1 MNNKYEE
8 EYMWSHERQV
18 TIRIHR
24 VVNLCLLIG
33 PVLYLFTKLGFFK
46 ISSPYIMLAMV
57 YIVVSWLI
65 VDVLIRMDKMTAA
78 KYFQLLYLEV
88 LVAGASSNPYMGIYM
103 TYFAIPLLSCMY
115 MDWVLTLVMSLAGY
129 LCMMGFLWPR
139 SVGFVSHGFTSFTD
153 AVKYWR
159 SFGAGYSVEYL
170 FMTVFAIAV
179 VRHGREIRQ
188 HYFET
193 QKEKLSAEAANQ
205 AKSSFLANMS
215 HEIRTPI
222 NAIIGMNEM
231 ILRES
236 REGRILRY
244 AGNIKNASKSLLSLI
259 NDILDFSKAES
270 GKMEIINGNYQVS
283 SLLNDLVNMIQPRA
297 ADKGLELKL
306 DIDDQIPC
314 ELYGDEVRIRQ
325 IITNLL
331 TNAVKYTKEGSVTLK
346 VRCTRLPDT
355 DKVRLDVAVVD
366 TGAGIKKEDQK
377 RLFSTFQRVDEKANR
392 GIEGTGLGLA
402 LSKQLLELMHS
413 RLLLNSEYGRGSA
426 FFFGLVQTIVDDK
439 PIGDYKAMYER
450 ILRDARHYQES
461 FQAPDA
467 RILVVDDTHMNLE
480 VCKGLLKKTLVQID
494 TADSGI
500 ECLNMIMKKE
510 YHIIFLDHKMPGMD
524 GVQCLERMRQM
535 ENNPNANTKVIALT
549 ANAVS
554 GAKEFYL
561 SHGFD
566 DYLSK
571 PIQSEKLEALL
582 CQYLPPQFLKMP
594 QEESVD
600 YLEEP
605 CIPPIDGIVE
615 DDALRYA
622 GGEQEEYLHNLKLY
636 LEEFDGKKKKL
647 EEFFREAD
655 LENYQI
661 VAHAVKSTSKLIGA
675 NELSE
680 LAQQMEEASAARDME
695 AVRSGH
701 MQFLERFTDQSACI
715 ADAIGGSGM
724 EDPRKEFIAVSPEEL
739 RIYCG
744 RLRESLSEFDMEEI
758 RNQVEHLQTMDILKD
773 IKDAMQT
780 AANNFDYDGM
790 GELVD
795 ALERLVKTGRSGTA

>member
-1 MNNKYEE
+1 MDNKYKE

-18 TIRIHR
+18 TKRIHK
-24 VVNLCLLIG
+24 VVSLCILIG
-33 PVLYLFTKLGFFK
+33 PALYVFTQLGFLN
-46 ISSPYIMLAMV
+46 ISYTHIMFSMICIAA
-57 YIVVSWLI
+57 SWLV
-65 VDVLIRMDKMTAA
+65 VDVLIRMDKMNAA
-78 KYFQLLYLEV
+78 KYVQLIYLEV
-88 LVAGASSNPYMGIYM
+88 LVAGASSNPYMGIYI
-103 TYFAIPLLSCMY
+103 TYFAIPLVSCMY
-115 MDWVLTLVMSLAGY
+115 MDQMLTLVMSVTGY
-129 LCMMGFLWPR
+129 LCMIGFLWPR
-139 SVGFVSHGFTSFTD
+139 AVGFVSHGFTSYTSAFR
-153 AVKYWR
+153 YWR
-159 SFGAGYSVEYL
+159 SFAMGYSIEYS
-170 FMTVFAIAV
+170 FMAVFAVSV
-179 VRHGREIRQ
+179 VRHGREIRR

-236 REGRILRY
+236 RERRIQRY
-244 AGNIKNASKSLLSLI
+244 AGNIKNASKSLLTLI
-259 NDILDFSKAES
+259 NDILDFSKVES

-297 ADKGLELKL
+297 VDKGLELKL
-306 DIDDQIPC
+306 DIDEQIPC

-331 TNAVKYTKEGSVTLK
+331 TNAVKYTKAGCVTLK
-346 VRCTRLPDT
+346 VRCTRLPGS

-366 TGAGIKKEDQK
+366 TGIGIKKEDREK
-377 RLFSTFQRVDEKANR
+377 LFSTFQRVDEKANR

-402 LSKQLLELMHS
+402 LSKQLLELMDS

-426 FFFGLVQTIVDDK
+426 FFFGLVQKIVDDK
-439 PIGDYKAMYER
+439 PIGDYKALYER
-450 ILRDARHYQES
+450 TLQDTACYQES

-467 RILVVDDTHMNLE
+467 RILVVDDTRMNLE
-480 VCKGLLKKTLVQID
+480 VCKGLLKKTRIQVD
-494 TADSGI
+494 TADSGL

-510 YHIIFLDHKMPGMD
+510 YHIIFLDHKMPHMD
-524 GVQCLERMRQM
+524 GVQCLERMRRL

-566 DYLSK
+566 DYLAK

-582 CQYLPPQFLKMP
+582 CQYLPPQFLKIP
-594 QEESVD
+594 EERSID
-600 YLEEP
+600 YLEEL
-605 CIPPIDGIVE
+605 CIPPIDGIVA

-622 GGEQEEYLHNLKLY
+622 GGDEEEYLRNLRLY
-636 LEEFDGKKKKL
+636 LEEADEKREKL
-647 EEFFREAD
+647 ERFFREDD
-655 LENYQI
+655 LKNYQI
-661 VAHAVKSTSKLIGA
+661 TAHAVKSTSKLIGA

-680 LAQQMEEASAARDME
+680 MARKMEEACAARNME
-695 AVRSGH
+695 DVRSGH
-701 MQFLERFTDQSACI
+701 TQFLECFAYQSTCI
-715 ADAIGGSGM
+715 ADTIGELGM
-724 EDPRKEFIAVSPEEL
+724 KNPRKESVAVSPEEL
-739 RIYCG
+739 HAYCE
-744 RLRESLSEFDMEEI
+744 RLRESLSEFDMEAL
-758 RNQVEHLQTMDILKD
+758 RSQVERLQTMDVLKE

-780 AANNFDYDGM
+780 AVSNFDYDGM
-790 GELVD
+790 NEMVD
-795 ALERLVKTGRSGTA
+795 ALERLVS